1 MMKSRAI
8 GAGVAVAAASALAFV
23 LVHVAT
29 KPEISVVAT
38 FAARLFGHRFP
49 RRALPERF
57 AHL

>member
-29 KPEISVVAT
+29 KPETSVVAT
-38 FAARLFGHRFP
+38 FAAGR
-49 RRALPERF
+49 
-57 AHL
+57 